1 MDVVRLY
8 PNILLDEELPALRK
22 RFDERDEKDV
32 SADTLVELAELV
44 LKNNIFDFNKKFLK
58 QKRGTAIWTKFAP
71 PYSFLFMAELEEKNL
86 KKLVIN

>member
-44 LKNNIFDFNKKFLK
+44 LKNNIFNFN
-58 QKRGTAIWTKFAP
+58 
-71 PYSFLFMAELEEKNL
+71 EKT
-86 KKLVIN
+86 

>member
-8 PNILLDEELPALRK
+8 PNIPLDEELPALRK
-22 RFDERDEKDV
+22 RSDERDEKEV

-58 QKRGTAIWTKFAP
+58 QKRGTAIWTKFAR
-71 PYSFLFMAELEEKNL
+71 PYSFLFLAELEEKNL

>member
-8 PNILLDEELPALRK
+8 PNIPLDEELPALRK
-22 RFDERDEKDV
+22 RSDERDEKEV

-58 QKRGTAIWTKFAP
+58 QKRGTAIWTKFAR